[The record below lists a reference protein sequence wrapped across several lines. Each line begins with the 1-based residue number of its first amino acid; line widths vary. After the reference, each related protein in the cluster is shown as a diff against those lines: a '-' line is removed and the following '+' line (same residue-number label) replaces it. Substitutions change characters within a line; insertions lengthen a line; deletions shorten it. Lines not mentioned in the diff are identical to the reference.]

1 MTSNYRELTG
11 RERQRLR
18 KLITT
23 HCASYDKEYGHWTVT
38 VQCLVFAIRTALCA
52 DTSAALSFQKM
63 RSWKLYLITRP
74 L

>member
-18 KLITT
+18 K
-23 HCASYDKEYGHWTVT
+23 HWTVT